1 MSKAHEAYAQTA
13 RTGGSHRETEAT
25 VLLKAAS
32 RFNQIKTNW
41 GETPPSDL
49 EPALLYNRTIWTIF
63 ATSVTS
69 TESELPKEIRQNIA
83 NLSIFIFK
91 RTLEIQT
98 LPAPEM
104 LDVLIN
110 INRQISAGLMQRSA

>member
-13 RTGGSHRETEAT
+13 RTGTAPRETEAA

-32 RFNQIKTNW
+32 RFNQVKVNW
-41 GETPPSDL
+41 GETPPDDL

-69 TESELPKEIRQNIA
+69 PESELPKEIRQNIA
-83 NLSIFIFK
+83 NLSIFVFK

-98 LPAPEM
+98 LPAPEL

-110 INRQISAGLMQRSA
+110 INRQISAGLMQRPA